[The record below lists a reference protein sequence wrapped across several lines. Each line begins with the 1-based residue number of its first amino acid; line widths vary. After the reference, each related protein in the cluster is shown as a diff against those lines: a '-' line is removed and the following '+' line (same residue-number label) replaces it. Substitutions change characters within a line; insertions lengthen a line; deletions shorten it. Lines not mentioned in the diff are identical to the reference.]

1 MSAVLAL
8 LATLLCV
15 LLGSFVA
22 AAEAS
27 VSSMN
32 EPRLRALTDEL
43 GPARSRH
50 LTRYLEDPHGLLS
63 RLLTFR
69 IAMLVLASQLVRH
82 ALVPERSVAALLAS
96 TVGLVVLWA
105 MVVEGFSALG
115 RSRSAAWAPWA
126 LSFTRPV
133 EWIVTPLATPAAWL
147 SRAISRRTRHG
158 RVDETDKSVTER
170 EVEYVVEAAEST
182 GALDPRRGEMLQN
195 VLEFKDVTV
204 RDVMVPRTRMNA
216 LPATTPLLKALASV
230 GEEGHSRVPVY
241 DGSIDNVV
249 GILHVKDLFR
259 TVGSAVQAS
268 AAHELKGT
276 LLPVLRRPVLQV
288 PPTQS
293 AMQLLRDM
301 QSRRTHMAVVI
312 DEFGAVSGLVTL
324 EDLLEELVGEI
335 ADEHDDLEE
344 EAFAEI
350 EPGRFV
356 AAAAIPIGEL
366 GDRLGVEFPEDE
378 GYASL
383 GGFLAERSGRVPVPG
398 TVVSWGGFTFTV
410 REGDARRATRVEIL
424 AAGSAPPDAPN
435 APEAP

>member
-1 MSAVLAL
+1 MSATLSL
-8 LATLLCV
+8 LATLACV

-43 GPARSRH
+43 GPGRARH
-50 LTRYLEDPHGLLS
+50 LTRFLEDRHGLLS
-63 RLLTFR
+63 RLLAFR

-82 ALVPERSVAALLAS
+82 ALGPERGLPVLLAS
-96 TVGLVVLWA
+96 TVGLVVVWA

-126 LSFTRPV
+126 LSVTRPV
-133 EWIVTPLATPAAWL
+133 EWLMTPLAAPAAWV
-147 SRAISRRTRHG
+147 SRRISRRSRDVA
-158 RVDETDKSVTER
+158 VDETDKSLIER

-204 RDVMVPRTRMNA
+204 RDVMVPRTKMNA

-230 GEEGHSRVPVY
+230 AEEGHSRVPVY

-249 GILHVKDLFR
+249 GVLHVKDLFR

-268 AAHELKGT
+268 AAGDLKGT
-276 LLPVLRRPVLQV
+276 LLPVIRKPVLQV

-301 QSRRTHMAVVI
+301 QARRTHMAVVI

-335 ADEHDDLEE
+335 ADEHDDVEE
-344 EAFAEI
+344 ESFTELA
-350 EPGRFV
+350 PGRFL
-356 AAAAIPIGEL
+356 AAAAMPIGEVA
-366 GDRLGVEFPEDE
+366 DRLGVEFPEDE

-383 GGFLAERSGRVPVPG
+383 GGFLAERAGRVPVPG
-398 TVVSWGGFTFTV
+398 TVVAWGGFVFTV
-410 REGDARRATRVEIL
+410 REGDARRATRVEI
-424 AAGSAPPDAPN
+424 AARREDAD
-435 APEAP
+435 EAPATV